1 MRSLAFAL
9 LLMLGLAGCGT
20 DTTNDETGSDPTPT
34 PAAAVETAGPS
45 SSTAS
50 PSKKGTDPSVAEE
63 LNFTAQT
70 LEGASFDGTELA
82 GRDAVFWFWAPWC
95 TECRRE
101 APFVAQSQADN
112 SDVVF
117 VGVAGL
123 GEVADMRAFVDDY
136 EVGAFEHLVD
146 PDGSLWQRFG
156 VVQQPAYAFVDDMG
170 SVEVYRGALGEDG
183 LAERVGNLTG
193 N

>member
-9 LLMLGLAGCGT
+9 LLILGLAACGT
-20 DTTNDETGSDPTPT
+20 DTTIADSERDPTPS
-34 PAAAVETAGPS
+34 PAAPVETDSPT
-45 SSTAS
+45 SSTTS
-50 PSKKGTDPSVAEE
+50 PSKNGTDPSVAEE
-63 LNFTAQT
+63 LKFTAQT
-70 LEGASFDGTELA
+70 LEGASFDGTKLA
-82 GRDAVFWFWAPWC
+82 GRDAVLWFWAPWC

-112 SDVVF
+112 ADVVF

-123 GEVADMRAFVDDY
+123 GEVADMLAFVDDY

-156 VVQQPAYAFVDDMG
+156 VVQQPAYAFVDDTG

-183 LAERVGNLTG
+183 LAERVGSLTG